1 MTKMT
6 EKDIKPIP
14 KYILERMKKAD
25 KKANVTPAGKTRFY
39 AYLAIWKKELV
50 KVTVAVK
57 YRYKKWLYK
66 QVAVHGVHS
75 DICYIKDMA
84 FYYIAGYIVGWFEQG
99 VGKEP
104 KWFESPD
111 WGWQED
117 KYFDPY
123 APIVNREL
131 IDKLPEYKYSAYT
144 LYSGVDLLQYLRL
157 YEKYPQ
163 TEYLLKLGLNGYVH
177 SKQILEKMGKD
188 KNFCKWLAKNRE
200 DLSHNNYYIATIL
213 KAYTHKTSAKQIQ
226 NYEETKKHLKSHRHY
241 RLIKELFNNNLDR
254 FLTYIAKQNTNLG
267 SYSDYID
274 ACLYFG
280 LNMSEKKN
288 YIPHDFQ
295 RWHDIR
301 IDEYRTAK
309 AMKDE
314 QERKELIQKFSLVA
328 SKYTS
333 LQHCKGGFICIIA
346 KSPQDLIYE
355 GEVLHHCVGRMNYD
369 QRFIREESL
378 IFFVRNEQTPET
390 PFVTVEYSL
399 KTKKVLQCYGD
410 SDTKPDAQVLNYVNK
425 VWLPYANR
433 HLKQI
438 AA

>member
-1 MTKMT
+1 MT

-14 KYILERMKKAD
+14 KYILERIKKAD

-57 YRYKKWLYK
+57 YHYKKWLYK
-66 QVAVHGVHS
+66 QVAVHGIHS
-75 DICYIKDMA
+75 DICYIKDIV
-84 FYYIAGYIVGWFEQG
+84 FYYLAGYSVGWFEQG
-99 VGKEP
+99 VGKQP
-104 KWFESPD
+104 KWYESSE

-117 KYFDPY
+117 KNFDPY

-131 IDKLPEYKYSAYT
+131 VDKLPEYKYSAHK
-144 LYSGVDLLQYLRL
+144 LYYGVDLLQYLRL

-163 TEYLLKLGLNGYVH
+163 TEYVLKLGLYNYVH

-188 KNFCKWLAKNRE
+188 KGFCKWLAQNRK
-200 DLSHNNYYIATIL
+200 DLGNNNYYIATVL

-226 NYEETKKHLKSHRHY
+226 AYEEAKKRVKGHRHY
-241 RLIKELFNNNLDR
+241 KLFKELFNDNLDR
-254 FLTYIAKQNTNLG
+254 LFTYISKQCTNLS
-267 SYSDYID
+267 SYADYLD
-274 ACLYFG
+274 ACIYLG
-280 LNMSEKKN
+280 LNLNEEKN
-288 YIPHDFQ
+288 YVPHNFQ

-309 AMKDE
+309 AMKDAE
-314 QERKELIQKFSLVA
+314 ERKQFIEKFMLVA
-328 SKYTS
+328 SKYTP
-333 LQHCKGGFICIIA
+333 LQHGKGGFICIIA
-346 KSPQDLIYE
+346 KSPQDLINE
-355 GEVLHHCVGRMNYD
+355 GEILHHCVGRMNYD

-378 IFFVRNEQTPET
+378 IFFVRNEQTPEI
-390 PFVTVEYSL
+390 PFVTIEYSL
-399 KTKKVLQCYGD
+399 KTRKVLQCYGD
-410 SDTKPDAQVLNYVNK
+410 HDTKPDTKVLNYVNK

-433 HLKQI
+433 NLKKI